1 LARNFRNEMVAS
13 IAFFVFFSTIFS
25 YAFPA
30 RALPDAER
38 DGIEAV
44 KKWAKEYTA
53 QGEEDFLKAELP
65 REKSPDFWG
74 EQIVYQ
80 IQVDRFNNGD
90 SSNDISN
97 LSLNQE
103 HEVKTGNLYGI
114 LDYRHGGDL
123 RGIIQRLDYLKD
135 LGVTSLWLTPVFK
148 HNGSYHGYCTS
159 DFTEIDPGFGTKE
172 DLRELSK
179 EAHRRGLKVV
189 LDLVVNHMC
198 DAQTYYKKEADHYRC
213 SNDLNASNWNGS
225 PSGSPGQGELSFS
238 SRFFPPLKS
247 QYFFNRCGPNSQ
259 SDMEGT
265 GPASIYG
272 DFVATMFDLDTRNH
286 DLQEIFTNL
295 HEYWIGYA
303 DIDGFRLDA
312 AKHISE
318 DFVAYFSTHIR
329 AYARSIGKNNFLIVG
344 EIAGP
349 SDWIGRRL
357 GKMFSNPNNPNEHGD
372 VPKTLTDRLGT
383 LKSLYL
389 ANPVAP
395 YPGLTAVFEFA
406 HGGTARDVLLGLR
419 SPKSLEAHFT
429 STYFNDI
436 ASQND
441 YRLSW
446 NLLEIH
452 DWPRFSSVYKTS
464 QEKTI
469 LGLGY
474 LAFSEGTPIIY
485 YGMEQGLNGDCHFD
499 KMEVGNAIQKVQSD
513 CLGSSHALYRQD
525 MFMGGMTRLGSTVP
539 QINQLAYIGLPLTK
553 ESPRWEDDPY
563 LNRSH
568 KVYQSTQRFLQIKKS
583 CNALKYGK
591 TKFRWVDNNSEGILA
606 FSRLDEASRDEVL
619 IVLNSAGLSHG
630 IPEMAVKDSA
640 KGEKWVNL
648 LNTAEQAWTTGNGS
662 LTFGPLTIR
671 PQSVMVFVP
680 EKNVSLRDEEH
691 GFAICK

>member
-1 LARNFRNEMVAS
+1 MARNFRNEMVAS

-198 DAQTYYKKEADHYRC
+198 DSQTYYKKEADHYRC

-238 SRFFPPLKS
+238 SRFFPPLKN

-265 GPASIYG
+265 GPASVYG

-295 HEYWIGYA
+295 YKYWIGYA
-303 DIDGFRLDA
+303 DVDGFRLDA

-372 VPKTLTDRLGT
+372 VPKALTDRLGT

-406 HGGTARDVLLGLR
+406 HGGTAHDVLLGLR

-452 DWPRFSSVYKTS
+452 DWPRFSSVHKTS

-568 KVYQSTQRFLQIKKS
+568 KVYQSAQRFLQIKKS
-583 CNALKYGK
+583 CNALKYGN

-606 FSRLDEASRDEVL
+606 FSRVDEPSRDEVL

-630 IPEMAVKDSA
+630 IPEMAVKASA
-640 KGEKWVNL
+640 KGERWVNL

-680 EKNVSLRDEEH
+680 EKNVSLSDPEN

>member
-1 LARNFRNEMVAS
+1 MVTS
-13 IAFFVFFSTIFS
+13 IAFFVFFSTVFS
-25 YAFPA
+25 YAFPV

-44 KKWAKEYTA
+44 KKWSREYSA
-53 QGEEDFLKAELP
+53 RGEEDFLKAELP

-135 LGVTSLWLTPVFK
+135 LGITSLWLTPVFK

-286 DLQEIFTNL
+286 DLQEIFTNIYK
-295 HEYWIGYA
+295 YWIGYA
-303 DIDGFRLDA
+303 DVDGFRLDA

-383 LKSLYL
+383 LKTLYL
-389 ANPVAP
+389 ANPSAP
-395 YPGLTAVFEFA
+395 YPGLTAAFEFA

-452 DWPRFSSVYKTS
+452 DWPRFSSVHKTS
-464 QEKTI
+464 QEKTL

-525 MFMGGMTRLGSTVP
+525 MFMSGMTRLGSTVP

-606 FSRLDEASRDEVL
+606 FSRVDEPSRDEVL

-630 IPEMAVKDSA
+630 IPEMAVKASA

-671 PQSVMVFVP
+671 PQSVMAFVP

>member
-1 LARNFRNEMVAS
+1 LARNFRNGMVTS
-13 IAFFVFFSTIFS
+13 FAFFVFFSTIFS
-25 YAFPA
+25 YAFPVK
-30 RALPDAER
+30 ALPDAER

-44 KKWAKEYTA
+44 KRWVKEYSA
-53 QGEEDFLKAELP
+53 KGEEDFLKAELP

-74 EQIVYQ
+74 EEIVYQ

-135 LGVTSLWLTPVFK
+135 LGVTSLWLTPIFK

-272 DFVATMFDLDTRNH
+272 DFVATMFDLDTHNH

-295 HEYWIGYA
+295 SKYWIGYA
-303 DIDGFRLDA
+303 DVDGFRLDA

-395 YPGLTAVFEFA
+395 YPGLTAAFEFA

-452 DWPRFSSVYKTS
+452 DWPRFSSVHKTS

-499 KMEVGNAIQKVQSD
+499 KMQVGNAIQKVQSD

-563 LNRSH
+563 LDRNH

-591 TKFRWVDNNSEGILA
+591 TKFRWVDSNSEGILA
-606 FSRLDEASRDEVL
+606 FSRVDEPSHDEVL

-630 IPEMAVKDSA
+630 IPEMAVRASA
-640 KGEKWVNL
+640 KGERWVNL

-680 EKNVSLRDEEH
+680 EKNVSLRDPEH

>member
-1 LARNFRNEMVAS
+1 MVTS
-13 IAFFVFFSTIFS
+13 IAFFVFFSTVFS
-25 YAFPA
+25 YAFPV

-44 KKWAKEYTA
+44 KKWSREYSA
-53 QGEEDFLKAELP
+53 RGEEDFLKAELP

-135 LGVTSLWLTPVFK
+135 LGITSLWLTPVFK

-286 DLQEIFTNL
+286 DLQEIFTNIYK
-295 HEYWIGYA
+295 YWIGYA
-303 DIDGFRLDA
+303 DVDGFRLDA

-383 LKSLYL
+383 LKTLYL
-389 ANPVAP
+389 ANPSAP
-395 YPGLTAVFEFA
+395 YPGLTAAFEFA

-452 DWPRFSSVYKTS
+452 DWPRFSSVHKTS
-464 QEKTI
+464 QEKTL

-606 FSRLDEASRDEVL
+606 FSRVDEPSRDEVL

-630 IPEMAVKDSA
+630 IPEMAVKASA

-671 PQSVMVFVP
+671 PQSVMAFVP

>member
-1 LARNFRNEMVAS
+1 MVAS
-13 IAFFVFFSTIFS
+13 IAFFVFFSTIFY

-44 KKWAKEYTA
+44 KKWTKENTA

-135 LGVTSLWLTPVFK
+135 LGATSLWLTPVFK

-179 EAHRRGLKVV
+179 EAHRRGIKVI

-225 PSGSPGQGELSFS
+225 PSGSPGLGELSFS

-295 HEYWIGYA
+295 HKYWIGYA

-318 DFVAYFSTHIR
+318 DFIAYFSTHIR

-389 ANPVAP
+389 ANPAAP
-395 YPGLTAVFEFA
+395 YPGLTAAFEFA

-474 LAFSEGTPIIY
+474 LH
-485 YGMEQGLNGDCHFD
+485 Q
-499 KMEVGNAIQKVQSD
+499 
-513 CLGSSHALYRQD
+513 
-525 MFMGGMTRLGSTVP
+525 
-539 QINQLAYIGLPLTK
+539 
-553 ESPRWEDDPY
+553 
-563 LNRSH
+563 
-568 KVYQSTQRFLQIKKS
+568 
-583 CNALKYGK
+583 
-591 TKFRWVDNNSEGILA
+591 
-606 FSRLDEASRDEVL
+606 
-619 IVLNSAGLSHG
+619 
-630 IPEMAVKDSA
+630 
-640 KGEKWVNL
+640 
-648 LNTAEQAWTTGNGS
+648 
-662 LTFGPLTIR
+662 
-671 PQSVMVFVP
+671 
-680 EKNVSLRDEEH
+680 
-691 GFAICK
+691 